1 MLQDPDAEMEEWEQE
16 VFAPDLTTARQRCEN
31 IAISTGL
38 TEVLS
43 VTQKTKT
50 LNRSGNYTFICWFRS
65 EVGGSPDADDDDS

>member
-16 VFAPDLTTARQRCEN
+16 VFAPNLSTAKQRCQN
-31 IAISTGL
+31 IAMTAGL

-50 LNRSGNYTFICWFRS
+50 PNRSGNYTFICWFRS
-65 EVGGSPDADDDDS
+65 ETGGSPDADSDNS